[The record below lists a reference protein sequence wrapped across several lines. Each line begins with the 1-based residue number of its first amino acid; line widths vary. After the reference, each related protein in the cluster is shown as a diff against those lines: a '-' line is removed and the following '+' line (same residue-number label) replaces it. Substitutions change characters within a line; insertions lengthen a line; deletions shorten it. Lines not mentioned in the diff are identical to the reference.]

1 MKLLLRTLAILVAG
15 LLISG
20 ATFAIVGSSYAQA
33 LLPSGPQRGE
43 AAGQRPPEMNAG
55 TSAGTAAD
63 GTSSATPRAGEFG
76 REGGGRPGGFAAV
89 ELLKNLGIIAVIVAI
104 GVPIQRLA
112 SRRKTHKRPAA
123 VAPADL

>member
-55 TSAGTAAD
+55 NERWLRAAYEEY
-63 GTSSATPRAGEFG
+63 R
-76 REGGGRPGGFAAV
+76 
-89 ELLKNLGIIAVIVAI
+89 
-104 GVPIQRLA
+104 
-112 SRRKTHKRPAA
+112 
-123 VAPADL
+123 